1 MNFWQT
7 IFRNPKEIKP
17 YAVQNPERCNLPA
30 SAIQA
35 SSDSVLIVDMN
46 VPAAR
51 IAQHKWQSNTP
62 DGQGTPFLFHHGKAT
77 ATPTSG
83 GSLMRMFKGPA
94 SSGTDDWQFPQAQA
108 FASSGIRSSSVVA
121 ITSNGEIITGN
132 KKSSF
137 AVPKCVGNVFTE
149 IFVCFL

>member
-1 MNFWQT
+1 MTIAFNFCQT

-17 YAVQNPERCNLPA
+17 YAVQALERCNIPA

-35 SSDSVLIVDMN
+35 SSDSVVIVDMN

-51 IAQHKWQSNTP
+51 VAQHKWQPNTP

-77 ATPTSG
+77 ATSTS

-94 SSGTDDWQFPQAQA
+94 TSGTGDWQFPQAQA

-121 ITSNGEIITGN
+121 ITSDGEIITGN
-132 KKSSF
+132 KRAIIRS
-137 AVPKCVGNVFTE
+137 
-149 IFVCFL
+149 